1 VRQLRFVCIVSA
13 LSIVLAVILYF
24 PTFRLPFA
32 YDDVDYINLGARLLA
47 GEMSVLDAL
56 FTPHSEHLVAGCRA
70 LFFPYL
76 YFFGLDAF
84 AWRVFI
90 VIVHALS
97 AVFLAILARRYA
109 GSTRAG
115 IATAIVYIGACGFS
129 AMWIWFPTGAT
140 VPLMMLLLNAAAAL
154 LAWRDHL
161 TVRRFVAAGLVIL
174 ALLTESAF
182 APMALFPAL
191 IDEYER
197 RRAGQRR
204 IGWFSIATLLSI
216 AGAFV
221 LVTVIFRNAS
231 GVVSIN
237 PWAGLPRAAFL
248 LVAAPFR
255 FFFPGISVISSSVAR
270 VAILVAVVG
279 TTIAAVV
286 LALLV
291 ALWRRR
297 VPPLATIAVLALPGA
312 LGVLT
317 LIGLGRWNFSWQTLY
332 DTDRYFFP
340 LMIPLSLLAG
350 AIAGSISFD
359 GWPRLA
365 RALVLTCV
373 AIAVFGELALQR
385 RAMLAPIPRPVYAKH
400 DARFASL
407 QRLMNLLNDAGPI
420 DIPRQTLWFADLHN
434 GKLRTEILTAII
446 CGNGRCPRVRLGG
459 ETVDAAT
466 AARLNPILDRWAHES
481 GERVPFIRVVDGRLL
496 NTRVQWHIDSVNK
509 PLTIA
514 SQKLEV
520 VMAAP
525 VAQTV
530 HAKLVDIQSGLTFPL
545 ESVTITHQGPQTH
558 VFSTRPMYSVVGE
571 GRPARLIL
579 ECERRPHCVQFF
591 SAGSAGDKVQ

>member
-1 VRQLRFVCIVSA
+1 MRQHRFVLVVSA
-13 LSIVLAVILYF
+13 LSIALAVILYF

-32 YDDVDYINLGARLLA
+32 YDDVDYINLGSRLLA
-47 GEMSVLDAL
+47 GEITILDAL

-76 YFFGLDAF
+76 HVFGLDAF
-84 AWRVFI
+84 VWRVFV

-97 AVFLAILARRYA
+97 AVLLAILARRYA

-115 IATAIVYIGACGFS
+115 VATAITYLGACGFS

-161 TVRRFVAAGLVIL
+161 TLRRVAAAFLIIL
-174 ALLTESAF
+174 ALLSESSF

-221 LVTVIFRNAS
+221 LVMVIFRNAA

-255 FFFPGISVISSSVAR
+255 FFFPGISVISTTVAR

-279 TTIAAVV
+279 TTIAATV
-286 LALLV
+286 LALLI
-291 ALWRRR
+291 ALWRRH
-297 VPPLATIAVLALPGA
+297 VPPLATIAVLVLPGA

-317 LIGLGRWNFSWQTLY
+317 LIGLGRWNFSWQALY

-350 AIAGSISFD
+350 AIASSISFD

-365 RALVLTCV
+365 RALLLTCI
-373 AIAVFGELALQR
+373 AIAVAGELALQR
-385 RAMLAPIPRPVYAKH
+385 RAMLAPIPRVVYAKH
-400 DARFASL
+400 EARFASL
-407 QRLMNLLNDAGPI
+407 QRLMTMLDAAGPI
-420 DIPRQTLWFADLHN
+420 DIPRQTLWIADLHN

-446 CGNGRCPRVRLGG
+446 CGNGRCPRIRLGDKK
-459 ETVDAAT
+459 VDDAT
-466 AARLNPILDRWAHES
+466 AAR
-481 GERVPFIRVVDGRLL
+481 
-496 NTRVQWHIDSVNK
+496 
-509 PLTIA
+509 
-514 SQKLEV
+514 
-520 VMAAP
+520 
-525 VAQTV
+525 
-530 HAKLVDIQSGLTFPL
+530 
-545 ESVTITHQGPQTH
+545 
-558 VFSTRPMYSVVGE
+558 
-571 GRPARLIL
+571 
-579 ECERRPHCVQFF
+579 
-591 SAGSAGDKVQ
+591 